1 MNIRMSKREY
11 ECVESVRSLSS
22 GGWPARVKDIATM
35 MKVRPPTAVGFLDR
49 LVKMALIEKGP
60 IGYRLSRD
68 GVAYI
73 NQVTR
78 AHRLFETL
86 LSNAGIPLDEACR
99 ASSSIAI
106 EGDID
111 DEAIKTLSGN
121 LGHPGICPHGNP
133 IPADDMGD
141 ERAPP
146 PGVTGP
152 RRPSHKAAGS
162 KDGI

>member
-1 MNIRMSKREY
+1 MNIKMSKREY

-35 MKVRPPTAVGFLDR
+35 MKVRPPTALGFLDR
-49 LVKMALIEKGP
+49 LVEMSLIEKGP
-60 IGYRLSRD
+60 IGYRLSQY